1 MEARYAKTESG
12 REEIRTRS
20 RGLPRTT
27 RNLLLM
33 IDGERSSAYLLE
45 NLQGVGVADLEQLH
59 AEGLIEAVAGA
70 VEAPAAVAVPAAPAS
85 AQLVELDLTL
95 HSMPGTLGE
104 SIEAAAPVAA
114 AALPAAVASS
124 SSLGEASLP
133 MGGAL
138 RAEDRE
144 VRAAIEA
151 LNYEQLYKLL
161 SDQARER
168 LGMIRGY
175 KLTLDI
181 ERAQSLDALRVLAIQ
196 FVTTVRELRGPVIAG
211 ELRRELENAA

>member
-1 MEARYAKTESG
+1 MMEARYAKTESG

-45 NLQGVGVADLEQLH
+45 HLQGVGAADLEQLH
-59 AEGLIEAVAGA
+59 AEGLIEAVAEAAA
-70 VEAPAAVAVPAAPAS
+70 VVPVAVPVPAPPVGP
-85 AQLVELDLTL
+85 QVVELDLTL
-95 HSMPGTLGE
+95 HSMPGVLGE
-104 SIEAAAPVAA
+104 TVKPAEPALTGE
-114 AALPAAVASS
+114 ALP
-124 SSLGEASLP
+124 L
-133 MGGAL
+133 GGAL

-151 LNYEQLYKLL
+151 LSYEQLYKLL

-211 ELRRELENAA
+211 ELRRELENAG